1 MEVCPEELEVTSSP
15 ISSMVTPSQPSALF
29 LAMKILLLQ
38 YSETEASARYA
49 FKLIFSIHD
58 TTVSV

>member
-1 MEVCPEELEVTSSP
+1 MEVCPEEPEVTSSP

-29 LAMKILLLQ
+29 LEMKILSLQ

-49 FKLIFSIHD
+49 FNVIFSI
-58 TTVSV
+58 